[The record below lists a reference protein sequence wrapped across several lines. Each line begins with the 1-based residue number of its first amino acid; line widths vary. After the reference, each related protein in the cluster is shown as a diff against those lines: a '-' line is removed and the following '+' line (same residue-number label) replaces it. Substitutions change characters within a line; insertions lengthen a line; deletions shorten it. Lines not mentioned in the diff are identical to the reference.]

1 MKRIILFIA
10 AIVLCSNHTFSQNK
24 LILKNSKDSASLIL
38 VDSSLILK
46 IDGKEYMKISKNNT
60 LFLENSALA
69 WEDLRVPVTAT
80 TAAGSNPPV
89 FSSFMNSGGKF
100 LGSSLHFDGINEY
113 DSIPANA
120 KLNFAQTDFS
130 IAFWIQPESGILNDA
145 NILYKK
151 GGWNISVQNKKIRI
165 YLEGNDV
172 FFSNID
178 LNMGTRNFV
187 AISVKNNKSNG
198 YMYVYINNKFA
209 GKQSFNF
216 PLIDNINPVFIGKAE
231 RKGYGNNYFGI
242 IDELNFWKK
251 YLTPEERD
259 SLWNESMGTQKIVA
273 KSAHVAGFGFDDES
287 SSILSDN
294 GGATDIKAYS
304 ANEKTSPAFTEGLIS
319 GTIISHGVFMYYFSK
334 DIVQELFFTAQI
346 PHSWAEGTEIEP
358 HVHYVRPVKDTGTVV
373 WGLEYTWENMNDVFG
388 KTTTIYTY
396 DPANSDAN
404 DQIYQSFGLQDGTG
418 KKVSSMLVCRIFRDA
433 TNPKDT
439 YAHDIGLLEVDF
451 HVKNNSLGSSNIQKN
466 E

>member
-1 MKRIILFIA
+1 MKRTILFFA
-10 AIVLCSNHTFSQNK
+10 MLFLCSFVFSQNK
-24 LILKNSKDSASLIL
+24 LTLKNAKDSATLIV

-46 IDGKEYMKISKNNT
+46 IDGKEYLKISKNNT

-100 LGSSLHFDGINEY
+100 LGHALNFDGINEF
-113 DSIPANA
+113 DSIPTNS
-120 KLNFAQTDFS
+120 KLNFVNSDFS
-130 IAFWIQPESGILNDA
+130 IAFWIQPESGIMNDA
-145 NILYKK
+145 NIVYKK

-172 FFSNID
+172 FFSTVD
-178 LNMGTRNFV
+178 LNMGARNFV
-187 AISVKNNKSNG
+187 VISVKNNKTNG
-198 YMYVYINNKFA
+198 YMYVHINNKFA
-209 GKQSFNF
+209 GKQSFAF
-216 PLIDNINPVFIGKAE
+216 PLVDNTNPVLIGKAE
-231 RKGYGNNYFGI
+231 HKGYGNNFSGI

-251 YLTPEERD
+251 YLTQEERD
-259 SLWNESMGTQKIVA
+259 SLWNETKGTQKIIA
-273 KSAHVAGFGFDDES
+273 KSSHVVGFSFDDES
-287 SSILSDN
+287 SSILNDN
-294 GGATDIKAYS
+294 GGGNEIKAFTRN
-304 ANEKTSPAFTEGLIS
+304 AKTTPAYTEGLVS
-319 GTIISHGVFMYYFSK
+319 ETLISHGVCMYYFNK
-334 DIVQELFFTAQI
+334 DITQELFFTAQI

-358 HVHYVRPVKDTGTVV
+358 HVHYIRPVKDTGTVV
-373 WGLEYTWENMNDVFG
+373 WGLEYTWENMNEVFG

-396 DPANSDAN
+396 DPFNSNAN

-433 TNPKDT
+433 SNPKDT
-439 YAHDIGLLEVDF
+439 YAHEIGLLEVDF

>member
-1 MKRIILFIA
+1 M
-10 AIVLCSNHTFSQNK
+10 
-24 LILKNSKDSASLIL
+24 
-38 VDSSLILK
+38 VDSSLVIK
-46 IDGKEYMKISKNNT
+46 IDGKDYLKIPKGNT
-60 LFLENSALA
+60 VILGKSAQA
-69 WEDLRVPVTAT
+69 WDDLKVPVTAT

-100 LGSSLHFDGINEY
+100 VGSALHFDGIKEF

-120 KLNFAQTDFS
+120 KLNFAQVDFS

-172 FFSNID
+172 FFSTLD

-187 AISVKNNKSNG
+187 TISVKNNKNNG

-216 PLIDNINPVFIGKAE
+216 PLIDIINPVFIGKAE
-231 RKGYGNNYFGI
+231 HKGYGNNFYGT

-251 YLTPEERD
+251 YLSQEERD
-259 SLWNESMGTQKIVA
+259 SLWNDSKGTQKIIA
-273 KSAHVAGFGFDDES
+273 KAAHAAGFSFDDKS
-287 SSILSDN
+287 SSVLSDN
-294 GGATDIKAYS
+294 GGANDIKAYS
-304 ANEKTSPAFTEGLIS
+304 ASEKTSPAFTAGLIS
-319 GTIISHGVFMYYFSK
+319 ESIISHGVFMYYFSK
-334 DIVQELFFTAQI
+334 DIVQELFFTAQL
-346 PHSWAEGTEIEP
+346 PHTWAEGTEIEP
-358 HVHYVRPVKDTGTVV
+358 HVHYTRPVQDTGTVV
-373 WGLEYTWENMNDVFG
+373 WGLEFTWENMNDVFG

-396 DPANSDAN
+396 DPANSPAN

-433 TNPKDT
+433 SNPKDT
-439 YAHDIGLLEVDF
+439 YAHDVGLLEVDF
-451 HVKNNSLGSSNIQKN
+451 HIKNNSLGSATIQKS